1 MLTTFLKR
9 YLQCWKPPEG
19 GFNRTCEAGSFWVN
33 VLASTLHVASNQCW
47 DVVAVI
53 RFNRSSLGPFLLSAA
68 KRQAGPCLQD
78 SRERFALEAEA
89 ESLRQSVEKMAMQV
103 VVAAAFL
110 LLRGGCACGSDL
122 VMTMKSVDVLRF
134 TSLTRLGP
142 YLTLGCFSLSLLAST
157 QTYSVDWE
165 GTLCWNLLISVAE
178 GSFKG
183 NPVPRSWGSSLGLS
197 HWIFCFLSFVSYLWW
212 LSLSPC
218 PLLFLSP
225 RFWWVCPP
233 LGSWCA
239 FSSLH
244 LSSMTAWSFALLPF
258 VCLYVHCLLIVTCLL
273 VFLLHMT
280 IIFYVGT
287 FCFLRWCNLRNEWTH
302 EKFLP

>member
-1 MLTTFLKR
+1 MFVVAVSTALNIPRAELCWRGCLSVDGALRCWGDSLEAVWLFGLKFARHGLHQSEGRAIPKSTMHGMLTTFLKR

-68 KRQAGPCLQD
+68 KLQAGPRLQD

-110 LLRGGCACGSDL
+110 LLHGGCACGSDL

-134 TSLTRLGP
+134 TSLTRLVP
-142 YLTLGCFSLSLLAST
+142 YLTLGCFSLSLPAST

-165 GTLCWNLLISVAE
+165 RTLYWNLLISVAE
-178 GSFKG
+178 GSL
-183 NPVPRSWGSSLGLS
+183 R
-197 HWIFCFLSFVSYLWW
+197 
-212 LSLSPC
+212 
-218 PLLFLSP
+218 
-225 RFWWVCPP
+225 
-233 LGSWCA
+233 
-239 FSSLH
+239 
-244 LSSMTAWSFALLPF
+244 
-258 VCLYVHCLLIVTCLL
+258 
-273 VFLLHMT
+273 
-280 IIFYVGT
+280 GT
-287 FCFLRWCNLRNEWTH
+287 
-302 EKFLP
+302 